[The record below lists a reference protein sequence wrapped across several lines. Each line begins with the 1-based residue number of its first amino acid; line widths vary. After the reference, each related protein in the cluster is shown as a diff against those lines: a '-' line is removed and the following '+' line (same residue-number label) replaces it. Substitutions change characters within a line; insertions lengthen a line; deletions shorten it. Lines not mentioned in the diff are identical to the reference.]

1 VRKRGDVRTLA
12 TVLALAVIGG
22 IVPAAAAVAAP
33 GEVGRMD
40 EVRLLDRTRSGSEAL
55 QLQQE
60 VKSRWSF
67 ETTEGVDPVTVPDE
81 AGTANALTLHGGAV
95 PTDTWQV
102 DVGGLSLD
110 GTGYATAATMPVDT
124 SGSFTLTTWAQ
135 AATAPAETVT
145 VMSAEGSNRPALQ
158 VAFVP
163 DERYPD
169 VGTWRLSIANEDTAD
184 AEVVVLEAAEVRDAR
199 DWTHLAL
206 AYDGVT
212 KEARLYLNGVLL
224 DRACADDDGDGVA
237 DDPACEEWEPWA
249 ENVQAFKATSFQIGR
264 SGTGADAGSYFSGL
278 VDDVWFFQG
287 TLSEDQVRLLSGSFF
302 DVPTVVPGT

>member
-1 VRKRGDVRTLA
+1 
-12 TVLALAVIGG
+12 
-22 IVPAAAAVAAP
+22 
-33 GEVGRMD
+33 M
-40 EVRLLDRTRSGSEAL
+40 RLFDRTRSGGETL
-55 QLQQE
+55 QFQQE
-60 VKSRWSF
+60 VASRWSF

-95 PTDTWQV
+95 RTDTWQV

-124 SGSFTLTTWAQ
+124 SGSFTLTAWAQ
-135 AATAPAETVT
+135 AAEAPTESVT
-145 VMSAEGSNRPALQ
+145 VMSAEGGNRPAFQ

-169 VGTWRLSIANEDTAD
+169 VGTWRLSIADQDAAD
-184 AEVVVLEAAEVRDAR
+184 AEVAVLDAAEVRDAR

-212 KEARLYLNGVLL
+212 KEARLYINGSLL
-224 DRACADDDGDGVA
+224 DRACADGDGDGVA
-237 DDPACEEWEPWA
+237 DDPACAAWEPWVG
-249 ENVQAFKATSFQIGR
+249 NVQAFKATSFQIGR
-264 SGTGADAGSYFSGL
+264 SRTGPDAGSYFSGL
-278 VDDVWFFQG
+278 VDDVWVFQG
-287 TLSEDQVRLLSGSFF
+287 TLSHMQVRMLSASFF